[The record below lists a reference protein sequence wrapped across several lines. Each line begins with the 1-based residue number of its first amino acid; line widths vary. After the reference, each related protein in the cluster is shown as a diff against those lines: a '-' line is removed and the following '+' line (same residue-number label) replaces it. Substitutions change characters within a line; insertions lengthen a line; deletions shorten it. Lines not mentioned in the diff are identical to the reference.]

1 LDIFALSPPTWGI
14 QHDWFRVED
23 PDEIRRARGWRVSS
37 MVLISRSQEVEND
50 LSENADLGSRF
61 QDEGF
66 GFRFQGSGFRVE
78 G

>member
-1 LDIFALSPPTWGI
+1 
-14 QHDWFRVED
+14 
-23 PDEIRRARGWRVSS
+23 
-37 MVLISRSQEVEND
+37 MVLNSRSQEVEND

-66 GFRFQGSGFRVE
+66 GFRFQGSDFRVE